1 MKHHVLATLVVAT
14 IPLVVALAQDSGKGE
29 STDQHQQQSTDT
41 GATKGVTG
49 KGQMTQEWKDQDTEL
64 DKLVAEMNSA
74 SADNKLE
81 TIAAVLMKLVE
92 QRKAMHEQIE
102 RILSANDK
110 EGMDRCRTMMMG
122 GGKADDA
129 SDAHSHR
136 H

>member
-1 MKHHVLATLVVAT
+1 MRHHILATLAVAT
-14 IPLVVALAQDSGKGE
+14 IPLVVALGQDSGNGE
-29 STDQHQQQSTDT
+29 STDQHQQQSTDI
-41 GATKGVTG
+41 GARKGVAG
-49 KGQMTQEWKDQDTEL
+49 KGQTTDEWKDQDTGL